1 MVKTNKELSKYDYR
15 LHQNILTAAHTLFQI
30 ELDHFFSFKIDMV
43 KLFMQ
48 AQNVRLGFV
57 PTLVYEYTSNLTD
70 ALF

>member
-1 MVKTNKELSKYDYR
+1 MVKTNKELSKYSYR
-15 LHQNILTAAHTLFQI
+15 FHQNFFTAAHALFQI
-30 ELDHFFSFKIDMV
+30 ELDHFFSFKIYMV

-57 PTLVYEYTSNLTD
+57 PTLVYEYTSNSTD